1 MKFALDNNQLAAFV
15 LRRAQ
20 YGVSSIPSKSLGGT
34 AMTDPA

>member
-1 MKFALDNNQLAAFV
+1 MKFALDNKELRAFV